1 MASIADQNNINNI
14 LENIIGNCHPTLF
27 NNCDR
32 YMHLR
37 IFVDEDV
44 NCNTHDLRTLYQ
56 NAAFGHNS
64 NIYKNPFPV
73 AGFDLFSP
81 TQIHCPYYNTATMKC
96 NIACSAR
103 MIHETGRIFNTGFNI
118 YNRSNTVSN
127 TPLRL
132 ANGVSVIDSGYPG
145 EITALFDCI
154 PVVTNNINNNINNN
168 NNNINFIN
176 NNVNVNNEEN
186 NNVFIVNQY
195 ERLVQICAPGL
206 VPIYVTIVNNMAE
219 LQEENENSTG

>member
-1 MASIADQNNINNI
+1 MADQNNLNNI
-14 LENIIGNCHPTLF
+14 FANIIGKCHPTLF

-44 NCNTHDLRTLYQ
+44 NLRTLYQ

-64 NIYKNPFPV
+64 NLYKNQFPV
-73 AGFDLFSP
+73 AGFNLFSP
-81 TQIHCPYYNTATMKC
+81 NQMNCLFNSTTKLKC
-96 NIACSAR
+96 NINCSAR

-118 YNRSNTVSN
+118 YTRSNTASN

-132 ANGVSVIDSGYPG
+132 ANGVSVIDSGYTG

-154 PVVTNNINNNINNN
+154 PVVNNNINNI
-168 NNNINFIN
+168 NID
-176 NNVNVNNEEN
+176 NVNDVY
-186 NNVFIVNQY
+186 IVNQY

-206 VPIYVTIVNNMAE
+206 VPIYVTIVAPMA
-219 LQEENENSTG
+219 